1 MKVLVYMAYNALKP
15 TGGPRGYLY
24 NLDKGLKQIEDDE
37 VEICYLPD
45 HAKEKYK
52 ASFNKLPKAVK
63 QFYFDHVMLKRTK
76 HLLADSVGH
85 YATIDIN
92 KYDLIHFHSSLTL
105 LSVRDSLKDYRG
117 IVLLTNHSP
126 KPQHKEWIE
135 DVISIREYQR
145 HSIIYNQLSEL
156 EARAYNLADYIV
168 FPCEEAEEPC
178 INNWSLYREIKEKN
192 KQKYRYILTGTGLP
206 LKTLNREEVCQK
218 YNIPE
223 DTFIINYVGRHNSTK
238 GYDSLLKIGEKIL
251 EKHKNVYFLIAGKEG
266 PLYGLNHERWIE
278 VGWIND
284 PGTYYSSSDIFIL
297 PNKETYFDLVM
308 LEALASETVIL
319 ASKTGGNKYF
329 EKYNSD
335 GIVLY
340 SDIDDAVAKLDALLN
355 LGHKKLKELA
365 RSNTE
370 VYQSQYTVQ
379 KFAKG
384 YLSLWKSLAKR

>member
-1 MKVLVYMAYNALKP
+1 MKVLIYMAYNTLKP

-24 NLDKGLKQIEDDE
+24 NLDKGLKQTEDDE

-45 HAKEKYK
+45 HAKEKHK

-63 QFYFDHVMLKRTK
+63 HFYFDHVMLKRTK
-76 HLLADSVGH
+76 HLLDDSAGH
-85 YATIDIN
+85 YATIDLN
-92 KYDLIHFHSSLTL
+92 KYDMIHFHSSLTL
-105 LSVRDSLKDYRG
+105 LSVRDSLKDYKG

-126 KPQHKEWIE
+126 KPQHREWIE
-135 DVISIREYQR
+135 DVISAKEYQR
-145 HSIIYNQLSEL
+145 HSTVYNQLSEL
-156 EARAYNLADYIV
+156 EARSYNLADYIV

-192 KQKYRYILTGTGLP
+192 KQKYRYVLTGTGLP
-206 LKTLNREEVCQK
+206 LKTLDREEVCQK
-218 YNIPE
+218 YSIPE
-223 DTFIINYVGRHNSTK
+223 DAFIINYVGRHNSTK

-266 PLYGLNHERWIE
+266 PLYGLKHERWIE
-278 VGWIND
+278 AGWIND
-284 PGTYYSSSDIFIL
+284 PGTYYSSSDAFIL

-355 LGHKKLKELA
+355 LGHEKLKELA
-365 RSNTE
+365 KSNTE
-370 VYQSQYTVQ
+370 VYQNQYTVQ
-379 KFAKG
+379 KFAEG